1 MMKNK
6 LCAVLV
12 ALLLP
17 LAAWATDVV
26 LYEHDDFKGRKVDV
40 ERDLDDLG
48 GYGFAQSA
56 SSMLIQRGQWEMCA
70 DPGFGGRCIVFGP
83 GRYASLSTFDFNDQM
98 RSIRRTGNAGGGSGP
113 WPQAAEIELFEHAE
127 FGGRSIK
134 LNRAET
140 ALRNG
145 DMNDMVSSIVVRRG
159 SWQVCTDDEFRGRCS
174 TLAPGRYCS
183 LDSLGLGDQLSSA
196 RPADDQPGAGSD
208 GLITLYENDNFGG
221 RRYDAPRDVSDL
233 TPADFNDQASS
244 AVITRGRW
252 QLCTDAE
259 FRGRCVQLSV
269 GRHASLAQL
278 GLNDQVSSVRRL
290 DGGSIGSPGMP
301 GGPVSGNAVY
311 DRPGNARPGSPSVVA
326 CTLAL
331 QEQVRRDRPGAR
343 AIELIVANTFEVP
356 VTETIQELRGPGRY
370 YEGLKGEHR
379 IVFECH
385 YDDATR
391 RVRDVKFSNN

>member
-1 MMKNK
+1 MLKNTR
-6 LCAVLV
+6 CAALV
-12 ALLLP
+12 AMLLLP
-17 LAAWATDVV
+17 LAAWAADAVV
-26 LYEHDDFKGRKVDV
+26 YEHEDFKGRKVDV
-40 ERDLDDLG
+40 DRDLDDLG
-48 GYGFAQSA
+48 RWGFAQSA
-56 SSMLIQRGQWEMCA
+56 SSMLIQRGQWEVCGDA
-70 DPGFGGRCIVFGP
+70 NFGGRCVVLGP
-83 GRYASLSTFDFNDQM
+83 GRYPSLALLNFNDLM
-98 RSIRRTGNAGGGSGP
+98 RSIRRKGDGGGGAWP
-113 WPQAAEIELFEHAE
+113 WQSAEIELFEHAE
-127 FGGRSIK
+127 FGGRSVK
-134 LNRAET
+134 LNRAEA

-145 DMNDMVSSIVVRRG
+145 DMNDVVSSIIVRRG
-159 SWQVCTDDEFRGRCS
+159 NWQICSDDEFRGRCS
-174 TLAPGRYCS
+174 TLAPGRYGS
-183 LDSLGLGDQLSSA
+183 LDNMGLGDQLSSA
-196 RPADDQPGAGSD
+196 RPADDQQGAGSD
-208 GLITLYENDNFGG
+208 GMITLYENDNFSG
-221 RRYDAPRDVSDL
+221 RRYDVPADVSDL

-259 FRGRCVQLSV
+259 FRGRCVQLSA

-290 DGGSIGSPGMP
+290 DGGSP
-301 GGPVSGNAVY
+301 GGLASGNAIY
-311 DRPGNARPGSPSVVA
+311 DRPGNARPDSASVVA

-343 AIELIVANTFEVP
+343 AIEMIVANTFEVP
-356 VTETIQELRGPGRY
+356 VAETIQELRGPGRY